1 MKLRTVRV
9 REFKS
14 IWDSTPFEID
24 RVACLVGKNEAGKTA
39 LLRALYRLNPIVE
52 SEGNFDVT
60 DDYPRSEVEDYQ
72 QDVESGRR
80 SKAVV
85 VEAVFGLEEPELSAI
100 ADEYGDGV
108 LERPEVVVSKGYNKD
123 ASGMC
128 LLSVDVPVAEDVL
141 VKNIV
146 ESSELPKSLADNA
159 AKTGTLAELST
170 YLKEAQN
177 KQVEEIVTAQT
188 AANELQDETKK
199 AAAQDKIKTM
209 REKSEQAKV
218 LNARVIKLLE
228 NKNIGHHIWQSI
240 LKPRFPKFLYFDE
253 YYQMRG
259 HDNVQALKKRITENK
274 LKRSDHPLLGLIEL
288 ARLDLDKLLTPTRT
302 QDLKNKLQGASNHLS
317 KQILKYWSQNKHLRM
332 NFDVRP
338 GLPGDPTEMKEG
350 TNIWGE
356 VFDSK
361 HEVSTG
367 LGTRSAGFVWFFSFL
382 AWYSAVKKKDES
394 LVLLLDEPG
403 LSLHGKA
410 QEDLLLYFEAEI
422 VTNPKHQLF
431 YTTHS
436 PFMVDPQHFER
447 VRIVQ
452 DSGIDTD
459 DQLPREE
466 DGTKVFTDVLEAG
479 PDSLFP
485 LQGALGYEIYQTL
498 FIGPNSLVVEGTS
511 DLLYIQTVSGVLQAN
526 GRVGLDS
533 RWTITPVGG
542 SDKVPTFVALI
553 GSQKN
558 LNIATLIDFQKRD
571 QQRIENLYKKRLLK
585 KSHVL
590 TFSDFTGKM
599 EADIEDMFDEDFYV
613 ELVNSEFAKYLK
625 AKIRFE
631 DLTSSATRILV
642 KLEDYF
648 SKKPLKTGAR
658 FNHYRPSRFFAEKVS
673 TLVIPDA
680 TLDRFEMAFKAVNA
694 LLKS

>member
-1 MKLRTVRV
+1 MKLREVRV
-9 REFKS
+9 REFQS
-14 IWDSTPFEID
+14 IWDSNPFDVE

-39 LLRALYRLNPIVE
+39 VLQALYRLNPIVE
-52 SEGNFDVT
+52 ADGNFDVT

-72 QDVESGRR
+72 QDIESGRR
-80 SKAVV
+80 RPAVV
-85 VEAVFGLEEPELSAI
+85 VEATFELDPTELDPI
-100 ADEYGDGV
+100 NEVYGDGV
-108 LERPEVVVSKGYNKD
+108 LRKPEVVVSKGYAKNAAGK
-123 ASGMC
+123 C
-128 LLSVDVPVAEDVL
+128 EQYVNVPVDESAL
-141 VKNIV
+141 VKNLI
-146 ESSELPKSLADNA
+146 ESSDLPGALKGQALQQS
-159 AKTGTLAELST
+159 TLAALSMH
-170 YLKEAQN
+170 LKEVSQKQDKAVVEAQ
-177 KQVEEIVTAQT
+177 A
-188 AANELQDETKK
+188 AANKIEDAAEK
-199 AAAQDKIKTM
+199 ADAL
-209 REKSEQAKV
+209 EKSKALGESDQAKA
-218 LNARVIKLLE
+218 LRGRLIELL
-228 NKNIGHHIWQSI
+228 KHKDFGQHIWDTFLRSS
-240 LKPRFPKFLYFDE
+240 FPKFLYFDE

-259 HDNVQALKKRITENK
+259 HDNVEALKKRKSENK
-274 LKRSDHPLLGLIEL
+274 LNRSDHPLLGLIDL
-288 ARLDLDKLLTPTRT
+288 ARLDLDKLLAPHRT
-302 QDLKNKLQGASNHLS
+302 QVLKNKLQGASNYLS
-317 KQILKYWSQNKHLRM
+317 SQILKYWSQNKHLRM

-338 GLPGDPTEMKEG
+338 GLPGDPEGMKQG

-361 HEVSTG
+361 HLVSTG

-382 AWYSAVKKKDES
+382 AWYSAVKKKDEP

-410 QEDLLLYFEAEI
+410 QGDLLRYFEAEI
-422 VTNPKHQLF
+422 VTNPKHQLL

-452 DSGIDTD
+452 DKGIDTD

-485 LQGALGYEIYQTL
+485 LQGALGYDIYQTL
-498 FIGPNSLVVEGTS
+498 FIGPNNLVVEGVS

-558 LNIATLIDFQKRD
+558 LQIATLIDLQKGD
-571 QQRIENLYKKRLLK
+571 QQTIKNLYKKKLLK

-590 TFSDFTGKM
+590 TFADFTEGA
-599 EADIEDMFDEDFYV
+599 EADIEDMFDKIFYIQ
-613 ELVNSEFAKYLK
+613 LVNEEFSGSLTTKLK
-625 AKIRFE
+625 LG
-631 DLTSSATRILV
+631 DLASRSPRILIR
-642 KLEDYF
+642 LEEYF
-648 SKKPLKTGAR
+648 STKPLGGGAV
-658 FNHYRPSRFFAEKVS
+658 FNHYRPARYFAEKVS
-673 TLVIPDA
+673 SLSIPVA
-680 TLDRFEMAFKAVNA
+680 TLDRFETAFKAANA